1 MAIIHEK
8 VVSRNNSYC
17 PSSYIITRILLA
29 IIFIYYFGVKWHLF
43 PFVGSNSWQYFVL
56 PIVILVLVE
65 GSHMLLLSSHLFEST
80 LQGQPFQL
88 AQLRQFKLK
97 DRIYLQVKEI
107 LAPLMTITINN
118 FIHLFSRV
126 IILEVILVFLD

>member
-1 MAIIHEK
+1 MAIFCSSDCHTRSCRRESY
-8 VVSRNNSYC
+8 VVVKQ
-17 PSSYIITRILLA
+17 SS
-29 IIFIYYFGVKWHLF
+29 
-43 PFVGSNSWQYFVL
+43 
-56 PIVILVLVE
+56 
-65 GSHMLLLSSHLFEST
+65 FEST

-97 DRIYLQVKEI
+97 DRIYVQVKEI